1 LAEFEDSQPRR
12 FGRDCRRAGRLHRP
26 VPAPDRARDR
36 ADGHLQPDYRAA
48 RDHRD
53 RVVGSAAIRRRFRH
67 AGTRRRRGRVYG
79 AHRRFRRRDGSGFP
93 LPQRR
98 AAPRARLLAIHIGGW
113 IVRSPTKDRKA
124 WSMSAEQN
132 SSDTSAFRFSSLP
145 RNVIALGLVSFFND
159 ASSEIIYP
167 LLPLF
172 LTSTLG
178 ASMAFVGLIEGI
190 AESTS
195 SLLKLPAGWF
205 SDRLKRRKAIVVAG
219 YGLASLVRPLLA
231 LVTAA
236 WQVLGLRLVDRIG
249 KGIRSSPRDAMIADA
264 APAGSRGLAFGFHR
278 AMDHTG
284 AIVGSLLSAGLVRVF
299 QNNYR
304 HVFRAATV
312 PALVALLIL
321 IFAVSERRGPEASE
335 ESTQAAAAEKAA
347 MTHPLAMFQL
357 SGFSPDFKKF
367 LAILFL
373 FTLTS
378 SSDAFLLLRAQQS
391 GISAALIPLLWA
403 ALHVSKALSS
413 IVGGGLSDRFGRRA
427 LIIGG
432 WVLYAAIYF
441 GFAFAGTS

>member
-1 LAEFEDSQPRR
+1 
-12 FGRDCRRAGRLHRP
+12 
-26 VPAPDRARDR
+26 
-36 ADGHLQPDYRAA
+36 
-48 RDHRD
+48 
-53 RVVGSAAIRRRFRH
+53 
-67 AGTRRRRGRVYG
+67 
-79 AHRRFRRRDGSGFP
+79 
-93 LPQRR
+93 
-98 AAPRARLLAIHIGGW
+98 
-113 IVRSPTKDRKA
+113 
-124 WSMSAEQN
+124 MSAEQN

-441 GFAFAGTS
+441 GFAFAGTSAGMWALFTVYGVYFGCTEGVEKALVADLVAAEQRGTAFGLYNLVIGVTALPASVTFGLLWQRFGAETALISSALVSLIAAALLMKVNGEQKRLQTD